1 MPDFSSLSFK
11 IFANFE
17 TKAIFTSRLE
27 TKFYK
32 AISIIQSPYNFQAIM
47 SEASWVCLK
56 VNEIS
61 ALARA
66 DSLYCKA
73 PIIYS
78 TSFTKW
84 NL

>member
-1 MPDFSSLSFK
+1 
-11 IFANFE
+11 
-17 TKAIFTSRLE
+17 
-27 TKFYK
+27 
-32 AISIIQSPYNFQAIM
+32 M

-66 DSLYCKA
+66 DSLYRKD